1 MTRMMRRYRGRS
13 SGANN
18 PKSSLVDVTDGVGS
32 GTDIAGVACN
42 GILPHAI
49 GARRSAGGNPSGTG
63 ALSAAV
69 PGPRGWGRGHV

>member
-1 MTRMMRRYRGRS
+1 MARMMRRYRGGG

-18 PKSSLVDVTDGVGS
+18 PKSSLVDVADGVGS
-32 GTDIAGVACN
+32 GTDIAGIARD

-49 GARRSAGGNPSGTG
+49 GARRSAGGNPCGTG

-69 PGPRGWGRGHV
+69 PGARGWGRGHV